1 MFSLGFYGNISSDE
15 GKVAVIAKID
25 GIINPVTERHVKN
38 IIDDAEDKRAELVV
52 ILLDTPGGL
61 LSSTRNIVGTLLGSQ
76 IPVVIYVSP
85 SGAQAASAGTFITA
99 AAHIA
104 VMAPGTN
111 IGAATPVSS
120 SGKDL
125 PDTIEDKATN
135 DAAALLRAIAVER
148 GRDIDKLEATV
159 EKAISYSYDEAA
171 AGNVVDFIARD
182 LKNLL
187 IKLDGYEVQSMGT
200 SIVLET
206 NQIQTQEIQMSLFD
220 KFLSILADPNISFL
234 LLSIGGA
241 GVVIELLNPG
251 LVFPGVAGIILLL
264 LAFVSLGNLPVN
276 WAGAILIL
284 FAGALITAEFYIA
297 GFGILGIGG
306 MISFVLGSI
315 LLFAHLGTPSPTAPS
330 MQVNIWLVIP
340 MSTIV
345 IGSVWWVTNTIRSSR
360 KESFLKERSPL
371 LGFPGTVTL
380 EVGPKGQVQV
390 QNEFWTAISANS
402 QTIRVG
408 ENIRVVKQD
417 GAILTV
423 QPEETFPPHSDH
435 RF

>member
-1 MFSLGFYGNISSDE
+1 
-15 GKVAVIAKID
+15 
-25 GIINPVTERHVKN
+25 
-38 IIDDAEDKRAELVV
+38 
-52 ILLDTPGGL
+52 
-61 LSSTRNIVGTLLGSQ
+61 
-76 IPVVIYVSP
+76 
-85 SGAQAASAGTFITA
+85 
-99 AAHIA
+99 
-104 VMAPGTN
+104 
-111 IGAATPVSS
+111 
-120 SGKDL
+120 
-125 PDTIEDKATN
+125 
-135 DAAALLRAIAVER
+135 
-148 GRDIDKLEATV
+148 
-159 EKAISYSYDEAA
+159 
-171 AGNVVDFIARD
+171 
-182 LKNLL
+182 
-187 IKLDGYEVQSMGT
+187 
-200 SIVLET
+200 
-206 NQIQTQEIQMSLFD
+206 
-220 KFLSILADPNISFL
+220 
-234 LLSIGGA
+234 
-241 GVVIELLNPG
+241 
-251 LVFPGVAGIILLL
+251 
-264 LAFVSLGNLPVN
+264 
-276 WAGAILIL
+276 GAILIL